1 MTFDIVKLSPSNP
14 EYPEYRFSVQKVVNK
29 RHYGSSAFCRDTKEV
44 MKYIK
49 INKKAGIM

>member
-29 RHYGSSAFCRDTKEV
+29 RHYGRSAFCRNANEV
-44 MKYIK
+44 NIK

>member
-1 MTFDIVKLSPSNP
+1 MTFDIVKLNPSYP

-29 RHYGSSAFCRDTKEV
+29 RHYGSSAFCRNANEV
-44 MKYIK
+44 TKYIK

>member
-29 RHYGSSAFCRDTKEV
+29 RHYGSSAFCRNANE
-44 MKYIK
+44 KYIK